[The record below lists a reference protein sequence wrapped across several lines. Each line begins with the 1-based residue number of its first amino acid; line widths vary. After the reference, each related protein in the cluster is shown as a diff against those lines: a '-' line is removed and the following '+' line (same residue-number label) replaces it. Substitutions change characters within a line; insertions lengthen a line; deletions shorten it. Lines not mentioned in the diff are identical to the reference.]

1 MIIKTSRVI
10 LCPHPK
16 IHLQMSLVNSEL
28 RFILTI
34 SRLNVCH
41 NLRVS
46 EKDTYK
52 VSLAKSIVPII
63 VYVSEELKVNAS
75 IYIPWCAMKNA

>member
-1 MIIKTSRVI
+1 MVPS
-10 LCPHPK
+10 H
-16 IHLQMSLVNSEL
+16 SENQPD
-28 RFILTI
+28 LTFV
-34 SRLNVCH
+34 SH

-52 VSLAKSIVPII
+52 VSLAKSIVPVI
-63 VYVSEELKVNAS
+63 VYVREELKVNAS

>member
-1 MIIKTSRVI
+1 MFVS
-10 LCPHPK
+10 
-16 IHLQMSLVNSEL
+16 
-28 RFILTI
+28 
-34 SRLNVCH
+34 H

-63 VYVSEELKVNAS
+63 VYVREELKVNAS